1 MIFLRRAKHRNDN
14 MANSNTIETLLKES
28 CQITDADWSI
38 CAEYGRA
45 GWTFEAQY
53 RLNKKR
59 QNLVKNYINLRRVDS
74 WLCGALAGGKSRF
87 QKLPEDLKLGV
98 EKLYVFPIKETQ
110 KIILV
115 GAKELSKRDRRVW
128 QLMTNAG
135 SFYASEL
142 TLQPADAFIFG
153 GQTSVPYDLP
163 RSLARILTRFIQY
176 IPCEGAWLA
185 IYGENSLKV
194 EAEWNSPE
202 LMGREF
208 SLNRDSLL
216 AKIKKIANPIL
227 LERGHPDWEKMTE
240 EVVLIDSEV
249 WSALPLMVG
258 HRLIGVLALWRDEVF
273 SEDEWLK
280 LQQISI
286 YAAAS
291 VEIFATF
298 AEMADHLRRQA
309 MLNDFALIVSSA
321 QNLGQIVRRVF
332 ALLERTFGT
341 ELLSLLLLSSD
352 GRTLRKYRNLERR
365 ILPRTE
371 FLENHP
377 IEKLVREGKNVRIEN
392 AETQNYLLGE
402 EDAQSALLVPLKYR
416 GEVIGVLDLESKEI
430 AAFNGY
436 DENLLVVIASHLA
449 GLVEYGKLREEAEAR
464 ARNLGL
470 IHEVIQQVIGLTNV
484 DEVAQIA
491 ADLLVQHF
499 SYELAVVLLVDRN
512 QNLNIEGISGAAAP
526 LVKSAFENS
535 EYPSK
540 EGISGHVFATGES
553 IMVDD
558 LTKNSLYTHVPGWD
572 AGAEI
577 CVALQDGD
585 RILGIIDV
593 EASEKNAFTHN
604 DLLALEALAGF
615 LTSAV
620 SSVDRYQMLQDTI
633 QILQTT
639 QEELQERM
647 ESQRTAENR
656 LIQAAKLAAVG
667 EMAAGVAHEL
677 NNPLT
682 TVAGFSELLLED
694 LPPESPQRED
704 LEMVLREAKRA
715 RNVVRRLLDF
725 SRQSESI
732 RVRADLNEVVEDVA
746 ALTNH
751 LLESSEIDFK
761 MRLGKNLPWVLIDRD
776 QIKQV
781 ILNLLHN
788 ALHAMPK
795 GGELSL
801 RTQTRQR
808 NKKKWLIMVVQDN
821 GKGISANDLAR
832 IFEPFFTTKADEGG
846 TGLGLA
852 VSYGIVTDHDGFIE
866 VDSAPNEGACFTVWL
881 PLDN

>member
-1 MIFLRRAKHRNDN
+1 
-14 MANSNTIETLLKES
+14 MANSKKTESLLKES
-28 CQITDADWSI
+28 CQITNADWAL
-38 CAEYGRA
+38 CAERKSA
-45 GWTFEAQY
+45 GWHFEASY
-53 RLNKKR
+53 KLNKKR
-59 QNLVKNYINLRRVDS
+59 QALANNYINLGTVDS
-74 WLCGALAGGKSRF
+74 WLCGALAVGKSRSR
-87 QKLPEDLKLGV
+87 KITKDLNLGADR
-98 EKLYVFPIKETQ
+98 LYAFPIKDTE
-110 KIILV
+110 KMILV
-115 GAKELSKRDRRVW
+115 GAKELDKKDKQIWRVI
-128 QLMTNAG
+128 TNAG
-135 SFYASEL
+135 NFCTSNFA
-142 TLQPADAFIFG
+142 LQPADAFIFG

-163 RSLARILTRFIQY
+163 RSLARILSRIVQY

-185 IYGENSLKV
+185 IYGEKSLRV
-194 EAEWNSPE
+194 EAHWNSPE
-202 LMGREF
+202 LLEREF
-208 SLNRDSLL
+208 ILDGDALF
-216 AKIKKIANPIL
+216 AQIKKIANPL
-227 LERGHPDWEKMTE
+227 LLKRGDPDWEKMRE
-240 EVVLIDSEV
+240 EVSPIDAET
-249 WSALPLMVG
+249 WGALPLMVG
-258 HRLIGVLALWRDEVF
+258 QRLIGVVALWRNEAF
-273 SEDEWLK
+273 SDDEWLK
-280 LQQISI
+280 LQQFSI

-291 VEIFATF
+291 VEIFVTF

-341 ELLSLLLLSSD
+341 ELLSLFLLSSD
-352 GRTLRKYRNLERR
+352 GRTLREYRNLERR
-365 ILPRTE
+365 TMPRTE
-371 FLENHP
+371 FVENHP
-377 IEKLVREGKNVRIEN
+377 FEKFIREGKNIRIEK
-392 AETQNYLLGE
+392 ADIQNYLLG
-402 EDAQSALLVPLKYR
+402 DVQAQSALLVPLKYR
-416 GEVIGVLDLESKEI
+416 GEVIGVLVLESEEA
-430 AAFNGY
+430 AAFSGY

-449 GLVEYGKLREEAEAR
+449 GLVEYGRLREEAEAR

-484 DEVAQIA
+484 DEVAQIT
-491 ADLLVQHF
+491 ADLLVRHF

-512 QNLNIEGISGAAAP
+512 QKLNIEGISGAASP
-526 LVKSAFENS
+526 LVKAAFEKF
-535 EYPSK
+535 EYPNE
-540 EGISGHVFATGES
+540 EGISGRVFASGES

-558 LTKNSLYTHVPGWD
+558 ATKNPLYTHIPGWD
-572 AGAEI
+572 VGAEI

-604 DLLALEALAGF
+604 DLLALESLAGF

-647 ESQRTAENR
+647 EAQRIAENQ

-682 TVAGFSELLLED
+682 TVAGFSELVLED
-694 LPPESPQRED
+694 LPPESTQRGD

-715 RNVVRRLLDF
+715 RSVVRRLLDF
-725 SRQSESI
+725 ARQSESV
-732 RVRADLNEVVEDVA
+732 RVRADLNEIIEDVA

-751 LLESSEIDFK
+751 LLESNNIHFEMK
-761 MRLGKNLPWVLIDRD
+761 LGKNLPWVLIDRD

-781 ILNLLHN
+781 VLNLLHN
-788 ALHAMPK
+788 ALHAMPQ

-801 RTQTRQR
+801 RTQKRQK
-808 NKKKWLIMVVQDN
+808 NKAKWVTMVVQDS
-821 GKGISANDLAR
+821 GEGITAHDLAR

-852 VSYGIVTDHDGFIE
+852 VSYGIVTDHGGFIDVQSSPE
-866 VDSAPNEGACFTVWL
+866 EGACFTVWL
-881 PLDN
+881 PIEDEG

>member
-1 MIFLRRAKHRNDN
+1 
-14 MANSNTIETLLKES
+14 MANSNRIESSLKES
-28 CQITDADWSI
+28 CQITGADWAF
-38 CAEYGRA
+38 CAERGSA
-45 GWTFEAQY
+45 GWRLESSY
-53 RLNKKR
+53 KLNKKR
-59 QNLVKNYINLRRVDS
+59 QALAINYINSGAVDR
-74 WLCGALAGGKSRF
+74 WLCGALAVGKSRAR
-87 QKLPEDLKLGV
+87 KIVEDLKLGTTR
-98 EKLYVFPIKETQ
+98 LYAFPIIDTEKA
-110 KIILV
+110 ILV
-115 GAKELSKRDRRVW
+115 GAKELSKKDKQIWR
-128 QLMTNAG
+128 LITNSG
-135 SFYASEL
+135 RFPSLSLE
-142 TLQPADAFIFG
+142 PVDAFIFG

-163 RSLARILTRFIQY
+163 RSLARILARIVQY
-176 IPCEGAWLA
+176 IPCKGAWLA

-194 EAEWNSPE
+194 EAHWNSPA
-202 LMGREF
+202 LLGREF
-208 SLNRDSLL
+208 SLEGDALF
-216 AKIKKIANPIL
+216 AKIKKVANPL
-227 LERGHPDWEKMTE
+227 LLKRESPDWEKLQTE
-240 EVVLIDSEV
+240 IAPIEAEI
-249 WSALPLMVG
+249 WGALPLMVG
-258 HRLIGVLALWRDEVF
+258 QRLIGVVALWRDETF
-273 SEDEWLK
+273 RKDEWLK
-280 LQQISI
+280 LQQFSI

-291 VEIFATF
+291 VEIFVTF
-298 AEMADHLRRQA
+298 SAMANHLRRQA

-341 ELLSLLLLSSD
+341 ELLSLFLLSSD
-352 GRTLRKYRNLERR
+352 GRTLREYRNLERR
-365 ILPRTE
+365 TIPRTE
-371 FLENHP
+371 FVENHP
-377 IEKLVREGKNVRIEN
+377 IENIIRDGKNIRIEN
-392 AETQNYLLGE
+392 AENYLLG
-402 EDAQSALLVPLKYR
+402 DARVRSALLVPLKYR
-416 GEVIGVLDLESKEI
+416 GEVIGVLVLESQEP
-430 AAFNGY
+430 AAFSGY

-449 GLVEYGKLREEAEAR
+449 GLVEYGRLREEAEAR

-484 DEVAQIA
+484 DEVAQITA
-491 ADLLVQHF
+491 ELLVRHF

-512 QNLNIEGISGAAAP
+512 EKLNIEGISGAASP
-526 LVKSAFENS
+526 LVKAAFEKF
-535 EYPSK
+535 EYPHK

-558 LTKNSLYTHVPGWD
+558 VTKSPLYKRVPGWD
-572 AGAEI
+572 VGAEI

-604 DLLALEALAGF
+604 DLLALESLAGF

-647 ESQRTAENR
+647 EAQRTAENR

-682 TVAGFSELLLED
+682 TVAGFSELVLED
-694 LPPESPQRED
+694 LPPESPQRGD

-715 RNVVRRLLDF
+715 RSVVRRLLDF
-725 SRQSESI
+725 ARQSESV
-732 RVRADLNEVVEDVA
+732 RVRADLNEVIQDVA

-751 LLESSEIDFK
+751 LLESNSIHFE
-761 MRLGKNLPWVLIDRD
+761 MQLGKNLPWVLIDRD

-781 ILNLLHN
+781 VLNLLHN
-788 ALHAMPK
+788 ALHAMPR

-801 RTQTRQR
+801 RTQKRQK
-808 NKKKWLIMVVQDN
+808 NKAKWVTMAIQDS
-821 GKGISANDLAR
+821 GEGITASDLAR

-852 VSYGIVTDHDGFIE
+852 VSYGIVTDHGGFIDVQSSPE
-866 VDSAPNEGACFTVWL
+866 EGACFTVWL
-881 PLDN
+881 PIEDEQR